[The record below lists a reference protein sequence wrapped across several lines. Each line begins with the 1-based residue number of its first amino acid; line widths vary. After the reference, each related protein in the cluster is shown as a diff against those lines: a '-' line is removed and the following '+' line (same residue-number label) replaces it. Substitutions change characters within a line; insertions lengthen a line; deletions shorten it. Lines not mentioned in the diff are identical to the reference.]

1 MAMLRDTTDMTENQ
15 TILVQITGPDHP
27 GISAGLLSLL
37 ARADADVADIE
48 QIVIQ
53 GRLTLGIVVTV
64 PRGRDL
70 LKEMLLFAWEQE
82 LHIDFDVIEAR
93 PTPSRPASVVTV
105 LGHALSAADLHDVT
119 GAIAGVGGNITRILQ
134 LSRYPVI
141 SYELIVTDGDLAAI
155 RRELLSAAAAN
166 PNFDVAVQRE
176 GIGRRAKRLVVIDVD
191 STLVQHE
198 VIDLL
203 ADEAGCSEEVAAI
216 TAAAMAGELDFESA
230 LHERVQLLAGL
241 EEASLG
247 RAWERLTLT
256 PGARTF
262 VRTLKRLGF
271 RTAVVSGGFTAVTE
285 RLRAELG
292 IDHAFANELEILD
305 GRLTGKLTGPIID
318 RSRKAA
324 ILAEVAE
331 LDGVPLEQ
339 TVAIGDGANDLD
351 MLALAGLGIAF
362 NAKPVVQ
369 EAADTAL
376 RVPYLDAI
384 LFVLG
389 VSREHVELADSED
402 QAG

>member
-1 MAMLRDTTDMTENQ
+1 MTADQ

-27 GISAGLLSLL
+27 GISAGLLTLL
-37 ARADADVADIE
+37 ADAGAEVHDIE
-48 QIVIQ
+48 QVVIQ
-53 GRLTLGIVVTV
+53 DRLTLGIVVTV
-64 PRGRDL
+64 PSGRDL
-70 LKEMLLFAWEQE
+70 LKEMLLFAWEQD
-82 LHIDFDVIEAR
+82 LHIDFDVVDAAPPPLR
-93 PTPSRPASVVTV
+93 PSSVVTV
-105 LGHALSAADLHDVT
+105 LGHELAPDDLADVT
-119 GAIAGVGGNITRILQ
+119 HAIAEAGGNISRIVQ

-141 SYELIVTDGDLAAI
+141 SYELTVSDGDLAAI
-155 RRELLSAAAAN
+155 RRELLAAAAAN
-166 PNFDVAVQRE
+166 ANFDVAVQRE

-203 ADEAGCSEEVAAI
+203 ADEAGCAAEVAAL
-216 TAAAMAGELDFESA
+216 TAAAMSGELDFESA
-230 LHERVQLLAGL
+230 LRQRVQLLAGL
-241 EEASLG
+241 EVSALD

-271 RTAVVSGGFTAVTE
+271 RTAIVSGGFTTFTD

-292 IDHAFANELEILD
+292 IDYAFANDLEIVD
-305 GRLTGKLTGPIID
+305 GRLTGKLEGPIVD
-318 RSRKAA
+318 RSRKAE
-324 ILAEVAE
+324 ILAEVAR

-351 MLALAGLGIAF
+351 MLSLAGLGIAF
-362 NAKPVVQ
+362 NAKPLVQ
-369 EAADTAL
+369 EAADTAV

-389 VSREHVELADSED
+389 VSREHVELADIED
-402 QAG
+402 DLR

>member
-1 MAMLRDTTDMTENQ
+1 MTEDQ

-37 ARADADVADIE
+37 ADADADVADIE
-48 QIVIQ
+48 QVVIQ
-53 GRLTLGIVVTV
+53 GRLTLGIVVRV
-64 PRGRDL
+64 PSGRDL

-82 LHIDFDVIEAR
+82 LHIDFDVIDAD
-93 PTPSRPASVVTV
+93 PTPPRPASVVTV
-105 LGHALSAADLHDVT
+105 LGPTLSPADLRDVT
-119 GAIAGVGGNITRILQ
+119 SAIAEAGGNIARIVQ

-141 SYELIVTDGDLAAI
+141 SYELIVQEGDLAAI
-155 RRELLSAAAAN
+155 RRQLLAAAAAN

-203 ADEAGCSEEVAAI
+203 ADEADCAEEVAAI

-230 LHERVQLLAGL
+230 LRERVQLLAGL
-241 EEASLG
+241 DESALL

-262 VRTLKRLGF
+262 IRTLKRLGF
-271 RTAVVSGGFTAVTE
+271 RTAVVSGGFTAVTDE
-285 RLRAELG
+285 LRRELG
-292 IDHAFANELEILD
+292 IDHAFANELEIVD
-305 GRLTGKLTGPIID
+305 GRLTGKLSGPIID
-318 RSRKAA
+318 RSRKAE
-324 ILAEVAE
+324 ILAEVAA
-331 LDGVPLEQ
+331 LDGIPLEQ

-389 VSREHVELADSED
+389 VSREHVELADSQD
-402 QAG
+402 ADT

>member
-1 MAMLRDTTDMTENQ
+1 MTEDQ
-15 TILVQITGPDHP
+15 TILVQISGPDHP
-27 GISAGLLSLL
+27 GISAGLLSLF
-37 ARADADVADIE
+37 ADAGADVHDIE

-53 GRLTLGIVVTV
+53 GRLTLGIVLKV

-70 LKEMLLFAWEQE
+70 LKEILLFAWEQD
-82 LHIDFDVIEAR
+82 LHVDFDVVETEQPPPRA
-93 PTPSRPASVVTV
+93 ASVVTV
-105 LGHALSAADLHDVT
+105 LGPTLSPRDLHDVT
-119 GAIAGVGGNITRILQ
+119 SAIADAGGNIARIVQ

-141 SYELIVTDGDLAAI
+141 SYEFIVQEGDLATI
-155 RRELLSAAAAN
+155 RRELLAAAAAN

-203 ADEAGCSEEVAAI
+203 ADEAGCAEEVAAI
-216 TAAAMAGELDFESA
+216 TAAAMAGEIDFESA
-230 LHERVQLLAGL
+230 LRERVQLLAGL
-241 EEASLG
+241 DESALDRS
-247 RAWERLTLT
+247 WERLLLT

-271 RTAVVSGGFTAVTE
+271 RTAIVSGGFMAVTE
-285 RLRAELG
+285 KLRAELG
-292 IDHAFANELEILD
+292 IDHAFANELEVID
-305 GRLTGKLTGPIID
+305 GRLTGKLSGPIID
-318 RSRKAA
+318 RSRKAE

-402 QAG
+402 ANNGDPV